1 MLLHFVYL
9 SCLFLI
15 QPTNSSA
22 PHHHATPLPTFQQ
35 IHPSHFSNNASPLLI
50 EVEVLS
56 DKESEGKRQEEKRFV
71 FHYSHSP
78 FNLKQ
83 KILFSCWLFHS
94 VSYKSTHFYLLVPHL
109 RC

>member
-22 PHHHATPLPTFQQ
+22 PHYHATPLPTFQQ
-35 IHPSHFSNNASPLLI
+35 IHPSHFSKNASPFLI
-50 EVEVLS
+50 GVEDLS
-56 DKESEGKRQEEKRFV
+56 DKEIEEKRQKEESFL
-71 FHYSHSP
+71 FHYRHSQ

-94 VSYKSTHFYLLVPHL
+94 AYHKSTHFYLLVQHL